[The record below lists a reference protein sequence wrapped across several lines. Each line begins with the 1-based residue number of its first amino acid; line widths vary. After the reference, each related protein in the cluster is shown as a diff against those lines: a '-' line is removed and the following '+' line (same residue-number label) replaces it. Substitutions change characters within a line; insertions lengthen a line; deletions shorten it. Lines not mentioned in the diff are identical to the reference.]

1 MRQQIQSRPDIRA
14 IEDEYRVQY
23 LDADKR
29 QVSLGMGLWA
39 AGIFLFSAADF
50 YAFHLSTRFTILVVL
65 RILFA
70 GLSVAGVYW
79 IKKRIKDAR
88 SFDTLIQGWTL
99 ACAAILIV
107 ISLSRPLVGTAIFII
122 DLVAIVSLYAFV
134 PNRLPIRLL
143 APLLVTAYDLGLASF
158 GNTSVLH
165 STMQALTFSYLA
177 TNILGVLLTT
187 RLDTFRRNEYAAHRE
202 EWYARQE
209 LERLASTDPL
219 TGVYN
224 RRRLLELAGDA
235 FYRFKR
241 YSRPFSILLMD
252 MDGFKMVNDTFGHQQ
267 GDQVLIQFSQ
277 MVCLEKRAADA
288 LGRMGGDEF
297 CLVLPETPPQSASV
311 MAQRI
316 LSHCCKLEPN
326 GNALDVN
333 VTVSIGVSQV
343 LPEDTSI
350 DHVFSRADAALYLA
364 KNNGRNRCEI
374 SN

>member
-1 MRQQIQSRPDIRA
+1 
-14 IEDEYRVQY
+14 
-23 LDADKR
+23 
-29 QVSLGMGLWA
+29 
-39 AGIFLFSAADF
+39 
-50 YAFHLSTRFTILVVL
+50 
-65 RILFA
+65 
-70 GLSVAGVYW
+70 
-79 IKKRIKDAR
+79 
-88 SFDTLIQGWTL
+88 
-99 ACAAILIV
+99 
-107 ISLSRPLVGTAIFII
+107 VGTAIFII
-122 DLVAIVSLYAFV
+122 DLVAIISLYVFV

-158 GNTSVLH
+158 GNTSVNH
-165 STMQALTFSYLA
+165 STMQALTFAYLA
-177 TNILGVLLTT
+177 TNILGVLLTS
-187 RLDTFRRNEYAAHRE
+187 RLDTFRRKEYAAHRE
-202 EWYARQE
+202 EWFARQE
-209 LERLASTDPL
+209 LEHLAATDPL

-277 MVCLEKRAADA
+277 MVCAEKRAADA

-297 CLVLPETPPQSASV
+297 CLVLPETPPQSASA

-316 LSHCCKLEPN
+316 LSHCSNLEPN
-326 GNALDVN
+326 GNALDVC

-343 LPEDTSI
+343 LTEDTSL
-350 DHVFSRADAALYLA
+350 DSVFARADAALYQA

-374 SN
+374 MEQ